1 MKKLQLVVG
10 ISLLST
16 FVMAFTSIRNK
27 RATTLELPMLT
38 PATIKV
44 LKVELKPEVLE
55 IKLKNHDA
63 FLDAIGHR
71 ESSGNYKAVN
81 RYGYLG
87 KYQFGKSTLD
97 HIKIKVDKETF
108 LNSPKL
114 QEEAMHRLLLA
125 NKKSLRKY
133 IRKYNNKT
141 VHGVYITESGL
152 LAAAHLGGAGS
163 VRKFLKK
170 GYQFKDG
177 NGTKLTSYIE
187 QFAGYTLTL
196 NE

>member
-1 MKKLQLVVG
+1 MRTLKITIGVSM
-10 ISLLST
+10 ISTLL
-16 FVMAFTSIRNK
+16 MAFANVTARKLKVQPIIELK
-27 RATTLELPMLT
+27 AKPIELIEVCLEPEMMTLEL
-38 PATIKV
+38 
-44 LKVELKPEVLE
+44 
-55 IKLKNHDA
+55 KNHYA
-63 FLDAIGHR
+63 FLDAVGHR

-87 KYQFGKSTLD
+87 KYQFGRSTLN
-97 HIKIKVDKETF
+97 HIKIEATDEEF

>member
-1 MKKLQLVVG
+1 MRTLKITIGVSM
-10 ISLLST
+10 ISTLL
-16 FVMAFTSIRNK
+16 MAFANVTARKLKVQPITELK
-27 RATTLELPMLT
+27 AKPIELIEVCLEPEMMTLEL
-38 PATIKV
+38 
-44 LKVELKPEVLE
+44 
-55 IKLKNHDA
+55 KNHYA
-63 FLDAIGHR
+63 FLDAVGHR

-87 KYQFGKSTLD
+87 KYQFGRSTLN
-97 HIKIKVDKETF
+97 HIKIEATDEEF